1 MINGL
6 MSKNLGH
13 RADHY
18 TETRCR
24 RVTKNPPTTIISAS
38 DEGSG
43 TAVVVPPV
51 GTPLMIFKVPE
62 PPAPSNSSSLKT
74 KAKRF
79 WPAGIRLPP
88 SSAEVDEVGRTPSR
102 SVKSYLCQTLTR

>member
-1 MINGL
+1 

-51 GTPLMIFKVPE
+51 GTTNDIQ
-62 PPAPSNSSSLKT
+62 SSRTTGAVKLVFIKNKGQTVLAS
-74 KAKRF
+74 R
-79 WPAGIRLPP
+79 IRLPP

>member
-1 MINGL
+1 

-74 KAKRF
+74 KANGSGRRCRHF
-79 WPAGIRLPP
+79 LLDGLVLGPETEIRD
-88 SSAEVDEVGRTPSR
+88 AN
-102 SVKSYLCQTLTR
+102 